1 MFIAFRFISGMGSW
15 WLLGAIPIWIREI
28 SPPHNRGGLVDI
40 HSAFL
45 LIGYAT
51 AAWIG
56 YAFFHYHPAANNQ
69 WRAPIGLQCLFPFL
83 NLCIIR
89 FLPESPR
96 WLLFK
101 GREEQARVVL
111 EKLHGRDEM
120 EVEFREIKAQ
130 ILSDSAYESTWRAVA
145 TKPSYRKRAL
155 LTMAVAFGIQ
165 MTGVLV
171 VNSKYSN
178 TPIPCIADSRHRLWT
193 QNLWIPGVRWRTR
206 SSIPGGLQ
214 HTRGWLWHAR
224 HFPRRPFSTQQ
235 ILIHWHGHRSL
246 VSCCRGCSCFQLPF
260 WCTRTKCWS
269 IKGSPRNALFIHCKF
284 KQQL

>member
-1 MFIAFRFISGMGSW
+1 MSLYTLRLGLTEGDGHVTILAAKTGPLHSFSFKPNRRTSKVKLTKLNYFRIS
-15 WLLGAIPIWIREI
+15 EI
-28 SPPHNRGGLVDI
+28 SPPHNRGGLVDV

-96 WLLFK
+96 WLLSK
-101 GREEQARVVL
+101 GKEEQARVVL
-111 EKLHGRDEM
+111 EKLHGREEM

-130 ILSDSAYESTWRAVA
+130 ILSDSAFEGTWKAVA

-155 LTMAVAFGIQ
+155 LTMGVAFGIQ

-171 VNSKYSN
+171 VNSKYSKA
-178 TPIPCIADSRHRLWT
+178 PVPYIADSRHRLW
-193 QNLWIPGVRWRTR
+193 
-206 SSIPGGLQ
+206 
-214 HTRGWLWHAR
+214 A
-224 HFPRRPFSTQQ
+224 
-235 ILIHWHGHRSL
+235 
-246 VSCCRGCSCFQLPF
+246 
-260 WCTRTKCWS
+260 
-269 IKGSPRNALFIHCKF
+269 
-284 KQQL
+284 